1 MDEIDL
7 TGEPLN
13 LVLFFIVVL
22 ISYYIL
28 HPKIRWVVLL
38 AASVLFYYSF
48 NSYYLLFAISY
59 VTMISY
65 CFGIFIKRCEQKA
78 NRKCTLF
85 VIGIILSLVPLIALR
100 YFRLLEQY
108 YHLLFGILQLDRNFT
123 SETTILALGVSYYTF
138 QALSYLIDIYMK
150 DSEPE
155 THFGYYALYISF
167 FPKVLQG
174 PIERAEK
181 LLPQLRTEYRFRF
194 EDFRSG
200 IFLIVWGLFKKMV
213 VADRLALFV
222 DAVYGNLN
230 GFQGAPLVLA
240 TYLYAAQLYFDFS
253 GYTDIALGTA
263 RTFGINLTQNFNSP
277 YLAKTI
283 ADFWRRWH
291 ISFSRWILDY
301 IFMPLNVGL
310 RNLNRYGTAIA
321 LIVTFLVSGIWHG
334 ASVNFI
340 IWGLLHGIF
349 LAISVFYQPVRLKY
363 IDKIWGSRSYYRRA
377 WQIFVTFHLVCFTW
391 IFFRASSLSDAL
403 YIINNIFTLSGGF
416 QGKENTISDILKI
429 LCLNQAPRD
438 IFLLVFSM
446 LILVFS
452 GVLNRKYDGKG
463 IETLIFKR
471 PFWVQWSALCALSF
485 SLILFSV
492 TIRNSFIYATF

>member
-1 MDEIDL
+1 M

-13 LVLFFIVVL
+13 LVLFFVVIL
-22 ISYYIL
+22 ISYYII
-28 HPKIRWVVLL
+28 HPSIRWVVLL
-38 AASVLFYYSF
+38 AASVFFYYSF

-59 VTMISY
+59 VTVVSY
-65 CFGIFIKRCEQKA
+65 YFGIVIKKSEQKA
-78 NRKCTLF
+78 RGKCTLF
-85 VIGIILSLVPLIALR
+85 VIGTILSLVPLFALR
-100 YFRLLEQY
+100 YFRLLEPY
-108 YHLLFGILQLDRNFT
+108 FLSLFGILQLDIKFT
-123 SETTILALGVSYYTF
+123 HGTTLLVLGVSYYTF

-150 DSEPE
+150 DFEPE

-167 FPKVLQG
+167 FPKLLQG
-174 PIERAEK
+174 PIERAEQ
-181 LLPQLRTEYRFRF
+181 LLPQLRTECRFRF

-200 IFLIVWGLFKKMV
+200 IFMIVWGIFKKMV
-213 VADRLALFV
+213 IADRLALSV

-230 GFQGAPLVLA
+230 DFQGAPLVFA

-263 RTFGINLTQNFNSP
+263 KTFGINLTQNFNSP
-277 YLAKTI
+277 YLAKSI

-334 ASVNFI
+334 ASINFI

-349 LAISVFYQPVRLKY
+349 LAISVFYQPIRLKY
-363 IDKIWGSRSYYRRA
+363 FSKILGSRSYYKRA
-377 WQIFVTFHLVCFTW
+377 WQTFVTFHLVCFTW
-391 IFFRASSLSDAL
+391 IFFRASSLNDAL
-403 YIINNIFTLSGGF
+403 YIINNIFPLSGGI
-416 QGKENTISDILKI
+416 QAKENIISGFLNMICLK
-429 LCLNQAPRD
+429 QAPRD
-438 IFLLVFSM
+438 IFFLVFSIPLLVF
-446 LILVFS
+446 V
-452 GVLNRKYDGKG
+452 GVLNRKYEGKG
-463 IETLIFKR
+463 IESLIFKR
-471 PFWVQWSALCALSF
+471 PFWFQWSVFCALSV
-485 SLILFSV
+485 SIILFSV